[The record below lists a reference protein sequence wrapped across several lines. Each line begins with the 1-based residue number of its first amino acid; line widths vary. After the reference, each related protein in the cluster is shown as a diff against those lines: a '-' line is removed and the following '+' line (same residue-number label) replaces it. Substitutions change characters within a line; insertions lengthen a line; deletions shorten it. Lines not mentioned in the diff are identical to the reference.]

1 MNRLSTGI
9 PSLDR
14 RLDGGLNPGSVLA
27 IIASPASQSEALIHE
42 LMQERPTLY
51 VSTLR
56 RPAAI
61 EDAIP
66 ADVERKQDVHV
77 EYAGERPSMDDE
89 FMRQITGN
97 RIHSVANGS
106 SGGASVE
113 NVYEVIGKVT
123 DQANV
128 VLDPTNTL
136 ERSGEADAY
145 REMLNRLKSTML
157 ETNGLG
163 VLHAIA
169 QDDVPALRETTLLV
183 ADVVWELELVSMING
198 LEYQLVVPKNRGHT
212 PILEE
217 ISLKIDP
224 EVWID
229 DSRNI

>member
-1 MNRLSTGI
+1 MPELSTGI
-9 PSLDR
+9 ASLDR
-14 RLDGGLNPGSVLA
+14 RLEGGLAPGSVLA
-27 IIASPASQSEALIHE
+27 IVASPASQSEALIHE
-42 LMQERPTLY
+42 LMRERPTVY

-61 EDAIP
+61 EGAIP
-66 ADVERKQDVHV
+66 ADIDRTMDVHV

-97 RIHSVANGS
+97 RIHSIGDET
-106 SGGASVE
+106 GGASIE
-113 NVYEVIGKVT
+113 NVYEVIGRVS

-136 ERSGEADAY
+136 ERSGEGDAY
-145 REMLNRLKSTML
+145 REMLNELKSTML
-157 ETNGLG
+157 QTDGLG
-163 VLHAIA
+163 ILHAIA
-169 QDDVPALRETTLLV
+169 QEDIPALRETTLMV
-183 ADVVWELELVSMING
+183 ADVVWELELVSMVNG
-198 LEYQLVVPKNRGHT
+198 LEYQLVIPKNRGST